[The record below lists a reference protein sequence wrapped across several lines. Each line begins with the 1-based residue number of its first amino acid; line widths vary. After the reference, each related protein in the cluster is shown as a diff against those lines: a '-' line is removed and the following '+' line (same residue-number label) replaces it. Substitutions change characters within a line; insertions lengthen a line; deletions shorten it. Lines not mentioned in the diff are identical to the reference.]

1 MKTKKRV
8 LVCED
13 DPVQLAILAA
23 ALGQAGF
30 ETATARSADEGLR
43 AAPVDAVV
51 SDVHLKR
58 GDAFDLL
65 AGLRRAGRDC
75 PTLMI
80 SGGATPYIKE
90 RAIRAGVRG
99 LLEKPCDIPSIVRVV
114 RELLDVK
121 PAPAPLPILLPRP
134 EIVGRA
140 DGQAPSADS
149 APPPVRR
156 VGVLADPPAEVPVAA
171 RLWGARIGLWAAAVG
186 AALAVGL
193 LGAL

>member
-30 ETATARSADEGLR
+30 ETATARTADEGLR

-51 SDVHLKR
+51 SDIHLKR

-80 SGGATPYIKE
+80 SGSATPLLKE

-99 LLEKPCDIPSIVRVV
+99 LIEKPCDIPSIVRVV
-114 RELLDVK
+114 RGLVESK
-121 PAPAPLPILLPRP
+121 PEAAPLPILLPRP

-156 VGVLADPPAEVPVAA
+156 VGVLAAPPQAA
-171 RLWGARIGLWAAAVG
+171 PSETRPWSLRIGLWAAAVG
-186 AALAVGL
+186 AALALGL